1 MLGMERIYL
10 TLMLLSCAITGCGSS
25 ATVQTRDG
33 RLYDGRITG
42 HDAQAI
48 YINGATVQRSE
59 ITDIDHPGDVAA
71 VLGTLV
77 ASIGALSAVG
87 NCRQDT
93 RELEPAR
100 CTASGI
106 WIATGVPI
114 ALYGLIVHSESE
126 DRAGP

>member
-1 MLGMERIYL
+1 MF
-10 TLMLLSCAITGCGSS
+10 LSFAITACGSS

-48 YINGATVQRSE
+48 YINGATVPRSE
-59 ITDIDHPGDVAA
+59 ISDIDHPGDVAA

-77 ASIGALSAVG
+77 ATVGALSAVG
-87 NCRQDT
+87 NCRQET

-106 WIATGVPI
+106 WIGTGLPI
-114 ALYGLIVHSESE
+114 ALYGLIVHSESVN
-126 DRAGP
+126 RAGQ